1 MSRIVSRTMFGIGTY
16 ADVVISP
23 ATTTSPVVRRVSHAT
38 RDAGS
43 CSSRA
48 SRMASD
54 TWSAI
59 LSGCPSV
66 TDSEV
71 NVHFVTAS
79 SLLVIGSVDGRRR
92 VEHGHGHLPLVGER
106 HMPLEVSGADD
117 QHLVRVVLEPHARRR
132 DVVGD
137 DEVELLALQL
147 GTCLRDHIKR
157 LG

>member
-1 MSRIVSRTMFGIGTY
+1 MVGIGTY
-16 ADVVISP
+16 ALVLISP
-23 ATTTSPVVRRVSHAT
+23 ATNTRPVVSNVSHAT

-79 SLLVIGSVDGRRR
+79 SLLVIGSEDVRRR
-92 VEHGHGHLPLVGER
+92 VEHGCSHLPLVGER
-106 HMPLEVSGADD
+106 HMPLEVSG
-117 QHLVRVVLEPHARRR
+117 
-132 DVVGD
+132 
-137 DEVELLALQL
+137 
-147 GTCLRDHIKR
+147 
-157 LG
+157 